1 MSEMS
6 EMNEMNELV
15 TASNEMGA
23 LIKVSVENGEPT
35 VNARELWKFL
45 EVQSKFADWINN
57 RISQYG
63 FSQGIDFEVILT
75 SKNNP
80 LGGPPSKEYH
90 VTIGMAKELAM
101 VEKNDKGKEA
111 RLYFIACEKKAK
123 ENHVP
128 QDFAQALQLAADQQK
143 KIQEQQAKLTAD
155 KPYTDL
161 AKAITSQDTMVR
173 RDWIAIMKKEN
184 GLGAKEKEVTR
195 FLMEEGYLYRDQ
207 LTGEAR
213 AYAQYADL
221 FKLEKEVINGKLI
234 TLLKITGKGVMD
246 LTSVVL
252 QHFMGEEED

>member
-1 MSEMS
+1 
-6 EMNEMNELV
+6 MNELV

-23 LIKVSVENGEPT
+23 LIQVSVEHGEPT
-35 VNARELWKFL
+35 VNARDLWKFL
-45 EVQSKFADWINN
+45 ESKQEFSNWMKN
-57 RISQYG
+57 RIEQYG
-63 FSQGIDFEVILT
+63 FVQDVDFT
-75 SKNNP
+75 SFDKSIKTSN
-80 LGGPPSKEYH
+80 GGGAKVKEYH

-213 AYAQYADL
+213 AYAQNADL